1 MKKTI
6 LMLVLVGVALA
17 ACKKDETYKFDGN
30 AVIYLN
36 GVEQPKF
43 KSTNTQ
49 YSLKQIVSNEHVR
62 MNYSNEYGHGLRTF
76 YVTQR
81 DTINNRLMMWATDI
95 LEIDGTLDY
104 EFIRSYDI
112 YLTLP
117 NGQKDEFGAPLFD
130 TCGYIPQS
138 VIDNAREQIEALYA
152 QERYDEIYELFHT
165 AFTFY
170 TCTGQE
176 YKDIVANG
184 GN

>member
-6 LMLVLVGVALA
+6 LLLAMVGVALA
-17 ACKKDETYKFDGN
+17 ACEKKNEPYEFKGGEY
-30 AVIYLN
+30 IYLN

-43 KSTNTQ
+43 KSTTTQ
-49 YSLKQIVSNEHVR
+49 YSLNEIV
-62 MNYSNEYGHGLRTF
+62 RTPTVCMQYTLEGDNGGRF
-76 YVTQR
+76 TRGFWDELR
-81 DTINNRLMMWATDI
+81 DTVNNRLLMMSDDVITT
-95 LEIDGTLDY
+95 DGTLLY
-104 EFIRSYDI
+104 SFIGAVDI
-112 YLTLP
+112 VLRISEE
-117 NGQKDEFGAPLFD
+117 GD

-138 VIDNAREQIEALYA
+138 VIDNARVQIEALYE